1 MASAR
6 LRDAASDDAHR
17 GGIETRGAG
26 VEIMKSLEELKNTRT
41 LFSFSDA
48 EGNFVSWR
56 LPDGLAASINAA
68 VTAARRAERL
78 DRRPAP
84 ARPATRS
91 AFDVCRTRDECF
103 AR

>member
-1 MASAR
+1 
-6 LRDAASDDAHR
+6 
-17 GGIETRGAG
+17 
-26 VEIMKSLEELKNTRT
+26 MKSLEELKNTRT

-68 VTAARRAERL
+68 VTAARKTERNERGPASTRA
-78 DRRPAP
+78 
-84 ARPATRS
+84 ATRS
-91 AFDVCRTRDECF
+91 AFDVCRTRDECY